1 MRRVLATFIVVPVI
15 EMVILIEVGGLIGAL
30 PTVALVVLTAVIGVA
45 LLKHEGMET
54 LARVQNR
61 LSVGELPATE
71 LLEGVM
77 LIVGGALLLT
87 PGFVT
92 DSIGFVCLIPYF
104 RRPLAQLMIRKGI
117 IGAVPR
123 FFTATNNDGQTLE
136 GEFRSEDSD
145 TDHHLP
151 KDS

>member
-1 MRRVLATFIVVPVI
+1 MRRVLAIFIVIPVI

-61 LSVGELPATE
+61 LSIGELPTTE

-104 RRPLAQLMIRKGI
+104 RRPVAQLMIRKGI
-117 IGAVPR
+117 IGAMPR
-123 FFTATNNDGQTLE
+123 FFTSANNGGRTFE
-136 GEFRSEDSD
+136 GEFRSEVDDSD
-145 TDHHLP
+145 HRLP
-151 KDS
+151 RDS

>member
-1 MRRVLATFIVVPVI
+1 MRRVLAIFIVVPVV
-15 EMVILIEVGGLIGAL
+15 EMVILIQVGGLIGAL

-45 LLKHEGMET
+45 LLKREGMET
-54 LARVQNR
+54 LARLQKR
-61 LSVGELPATE
+61 LSVGELPTTE

-92 DSIGFVCLIPYF
+92 DSIGFICLIPYF
-104 RRPLAQLMIRKGI
+104 RRPLAQLMIRKGLI
-117 IGAVPR
+117 DAVPR
-123 FFTATNNDGQTLE
+123 FFTSANSGGRTFE
-136 GEFRSEDSD
+136 GEFRSEDGD
-145 TDHHLP
+145 TDRLPP